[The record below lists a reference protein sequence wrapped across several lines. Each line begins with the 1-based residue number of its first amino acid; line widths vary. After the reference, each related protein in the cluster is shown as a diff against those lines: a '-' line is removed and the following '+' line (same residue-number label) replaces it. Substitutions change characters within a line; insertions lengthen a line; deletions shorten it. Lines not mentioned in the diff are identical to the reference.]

1 MNQIGE
7 RIKAARKG
15 AGLSLRALGDKTGVS
30 QTAISKY
37 EKGEII
43 PDSGMLI
50 KIGNATNTTPDYF
63 FRQNTVELAEPC
75 YRCRKSIGRKEKD
88 VIHARTTDWLERYL
102 EIEHLSNEKT
112 NTDLPDKAECHV
124 DSPDD
129 IESIAVK
136 VRRHWNLGLDPI
148 ENLIDSFEMH
158 GIKVGLIDA
167 DKKFDALTFSYEESP
182 VIAIAKNIPG
192 DRQRFNLAHE
202 LGHII
207 LDLNPEI
214 DKESAANRFAGA
226 FLIPGEMIKYELMQK
241 RRSLDI
247 NELYRLKHKY
257 GISMMALIHRASDL
271 NIINRNVAVSYYRL
285 FSKKGWNK
293 IEPGKE
299 FPSER
304 PIHMELLILRA
315 QAEEKISRS
324 RAVEL
329 FGGPL
334 TNILNEYRE
343 PEMING

>member
-1 MNQIGE
+1 MNQTGE

-50 KIGNATNTTPDYF
+50 KIGNATNTSLDYF
-63 FRQNTVELAEPC
+63 FRQNIVELTEPC
-75 YRCRKSIGRKEKD
+75 YRCRKSIRQKEKD
-88 VIHARTTDWLERYL
+88 IVHARTADWLERYL
-102 EIEHLSNEKT
+102 EIEHLSNEKIKREVPKK
-112 NTDLPDKAECHV
+112 TDCHA
-124 DSPDD
+124 DSLDD
-129 IESIAVK
+129 IESVAVK
-136 VRRHWNLGLDPI
+136 VRKYWNLGLDPI

-158 GIKVGLIDA
+158 GIKVGLIDG
-167 DKKFDALTFSYEESP
+167 DKKFDALTFMHDESP
-182 VIAIAKNIPG
+182 VIAIAKNVPG

-214 DKESAANRFAGA
+214 DEEAAANRFAGA
-226 FLIPGEMIKYELMQK
+226 FLIPEEMIKYELRQK
-241 RRSLDI
+241 RKYLDI

-257 GISMMALIHRASDL
+257 GISMKALIHRAADL
-271 NIINRNVAVSYYRL
+271 NIITPKVATDLYRE
-285 FSKKGWNK
+285 FSRRGWNK
-293 IEPGKE
+293 IEPGDE
-299 FPSER
+299 FPGER
-304 PIHMELLILRA
+304 PTHMELLILRA
-315 QAEEKISRS
+315 HIEEKISRS

-334 TNILNEYRE
+334 PNILSEFQE
-343 PEMING
+343 QEMVNG